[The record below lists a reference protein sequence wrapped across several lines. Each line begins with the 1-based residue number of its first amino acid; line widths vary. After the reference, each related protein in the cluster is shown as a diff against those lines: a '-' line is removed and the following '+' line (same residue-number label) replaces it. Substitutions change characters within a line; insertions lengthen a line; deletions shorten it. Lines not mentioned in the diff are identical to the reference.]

1 MMRVS
6 GDRAQVTPLIVPA
19 GQVPDKVTKW
29 VRERRVAALHR
40 AGFTGKGVKILVI
53 DTGADVSHFYLR
65 DRIQAVRNFT
75 GVGAVDDVTDRHG
88 HGTHVAG
95 IIRAGAPDAELY
107 IAKGMGDNGR
117 GSFVDLA
124 AAIRWGIEQGVNVIN
139 ASWGSKTEPP
149 EETGL
154 HQAIQDATDAGI
166 LFVASAGNEGH
177 QLLELNTVTWPARW
191 YEPLAV
197 ASTMQLYAGERPVGA
212 NAPAPYSSAGP
223 EIDTAA
229 PGTYVYSCA
238 PGGGW
243 VYLSGTSMAAPM
255 QAALAACLAHQWR
268 HMTGR
273 MPTEPELVT
282 LCLSHTRDIFREG
295 RDVLAGVGEI
305 DACPLAVRRRLTV
318 CAGSP
323 VLTIETGGQGQVQR
337 AEVTM
342 PVPARIE
349 TPGHFVVPFRGLLE
363 ASEGLVE
370 WDQDNRRG
378 TAVLDVLVQ

>member
-1 MMRVS
+1 MMQIA
-6 GDRAQVTPLIVPA
+6 GIGAMITPLTVPA
-19 GQVPDKVTKW
+19 GQVPPQVTHW

-40 AGFTGKGVKILVI
+40 AGFTGKGVKVLVI
-53 DTGADVSHFYLR
+53 DTGCDVNHFYLR
-65 DRIQAVRNFT
+65 DRITAVKNFT
-75 GVGAVDDVTDRHG
+75 AYGGPDDVTDRRG

-95 IIRAGAPDAELY
+95 IIHAGAPDAEIY
-107 IAKGMGDNGR
+107 IAKGLGDNGY
-117 GSFVDLA
+117 GFYPDLV
-124 AAIRWGIEQGVNVIN
+124 AAIRWGIEMGVNVIN
-139 ASWGSKTEPP
+139 ASWGSKEEPP
-149 EETGL
+149 ADCGL
-154 HQAIQDATDAGI
+154 REAIRDATDAGI
-166 LFVASAGNEGH
+166 LFVASAGNEGNR
-177 QLLELNTVTWPARW
+177 LLDVNTVTWPARW
-191 YEPLAV
+191 AEPLAV
-197 ASTMQLYAGERPVGA
+197 ASTMQLYAGERPLGR
-212 NAPAPYSSAGP
+212 NAPASYSSAGP

-255 QAALAACLAHQWR
+255 QTALAACLAQSWR

-273 MPTEPELVT
+273 WPTEPELVT

-318 CAGSP
+318 RAGSP

>member
-29 VRERRVAALHR
+29 VRERRIAALHR
-40 AGFTGKGVKILVI
+40 AGFTGKGVRVLVI
-53 DTGADVSHFYLR
+53 DTGCDPNHFYLN
-65 DRIQAVRNFT
+65 DRIEAVKNFT
-75 GVGAVDDVTDRHG
+75 GVGPDYEITDRHG

-95 IIRAGAPDAELY
+95 IIHAGAPDAEIY
-107 IAKGMGDNGR
+107 IAKGLGDDGR
-117 GSFVDLA
+117 GYEADLA
-124 AAIRWGIEQGVNVIN
+124 AAIRWGIEQGVHVIN
-139 ASWGSKTEPP
+139 ASWGSTEEPD
-149 EETGL
+149 EATGL
-154 HQAIQDATDAGI
+154 HQAIRDATDAGI

-177 QLLELNTVTWPARW
+177 RLLEENTVTWPARW

-197 ASTMQLYAGERPVGA
+197 ASTMQMYAGERPLGA
-212 NAPAPYSSAGP
+212 NSPASYSSAGP

-255 QAALAACLAHQWR
+255 QAALAACLAHQWL

-282 LCLSHTRDIFREG
+282 LCLSHTRDIVWEG

-318 CAGSP
+318 RAGSN
-323 VLTIETGGQGQVQR
+323 VLTIETGGQGPVQR

-342 PVPARIE
+342 PLPARIE
-349 TPGHFVVPFRGLLE
+349 PPGHFMVVFRGLLE
-363 ASEGLVE
+363 GSDALVE
-370 WDQDNRRG
+370 WDQTQQQG
-378 TAVLDVLVQ
+378 TATVDVLLQ